1 MLKTGVCSVTFRKF
15 DVAEVIKLTAAA
27 GLDGIEWGSDVHVP
41 PGDPE
46 WAAKVRRMTLDAGL
60 QVLGCGSYFRCDNRS
75 EIAPLIELAQA
86 LGAPAIRIW
95 TGRKSHT
102 LFSDEEREELAAVI
116 RELCDAAGDILVTA
130 EFHNNT
136 YTDDPNAALDLIKL
150 VNRRNFR
157 TGFQL
162 YRHLD
167 NLANAELMEPLIANV
182 HVYSYDH
189 APLAETADLWQKL
202 LPVFDG
208 QDRALL
214 IEFVKD
220 GSPEQFAADAFYL
233 KKLVADHK
241 FASRNAGVEWAFKLC
256 SESDIVLLHEQI
268 HSVGWQVNSD
278 VLQMALKHGEIWCIT
293 FDGLIVGTAGFIR
306 QNDER
311 AWIVLVTVR
320 PELRH
325 RAIAT
330 KLMYKVL
337 ERSEKYNIRMLDA
350 SNMGENVYRQ
360 IGFKDCGKV
369 LFYELEANNR
379 SLIQQPGRN
388 WQPIEEAHLPLPGTI
403 ADNPAFEFMY
413 KNSPE
418 FCRVLTEEGR
428 ITGWFIGREKGSSVH
443 IGPVYAESTE
453 IALDAFYEACRML
466 PERKLTLDIF
476 DCENELLDAVI
487 AAGATFHHSHV
498 RQYYGNKKV
507 PAALSGMRSSAGPDF
522 G

>member
-1 MLKTGVCSVTFRKF
+1 MLKTGVCSVTFRKL

-41 PGDPE
+41 PGDPA
-46 WAAKVRRMTLDAGL
+46 WAAEVRRMTLDAGL
-60 QVLGCGSYFRCDNRS
+60 QVLGCGSYFRCDNRD
-75 EIAPLIELAQA
+75 EIAPLVELAQA

-102 LFSDEEREELAAVI
+102 LFTNEEREELAAVI

-130 EFHNNT
+130 EFHSNT
-136 YTDDPNAALDLIKL
+136 FTDDPQAALDLIKL
-150 VNRRNFR
+150 VNRPNFR

-162 YRHLD
+162 YRHFD
-167 NLANAELMEPLIANV
+167 NLANAELMEPWAANI

-189 APLAETADLWQKL
+189 APLADTADLWQTL
-202 LPVFDG
+202 LPVFDR
-208 QDRALL
+208 QERALL

-220 GSPEQFAADAFYL
+220 GAVEQFAADAACL
-233 KKLVADHK
+233 KKLVADYK
-241 FASRNAGVEWAFKLC
+241 FDSRNADVEWAFKRC
-256 SESDIVLLHEQI
+256 TESDMPLLQQQI
-268 HSVGWQVNSD
+268 HSVGWQVNRD
-278 VLQMALKHGEIWCIT
+278 VLAMALKHGEIWGMT
-293 FDGLIVGTAGFIR
+293 FDGVIVGTAGFIR

-337 ERSEKYNIRMLDA
+337 ERSQKYNIRLLDA

-369 LFYELEANNR
+369 LFYELEIA
-379 SLIQQPGRN
+379 GRPAMPKVCGD
-388 WQPIEEAHLPLPGTI
+388 WQPMQECHLPLPGTL

-413 KNSPE
+413 KNAPHL
-418 FCRVLTEEGR
+418 CRVLTENDR
-428 ITGWFIGREKGSSVH
+428 ITGWFIGREKGDSVH
-443 IGPVYAESTE
+443 IGPVYAESRE

-476 DCENELLDAVI
+476 DSENELLEAVT
-487 AAGATFHHSHV
+487 AAGGTFHHSHV
-498 RQYYGNKKV
+498 RQYYADKKV

>member
-1 MLKTGVCSVTFRKF
+1 MCSVTFRKF

-46 WAAKVRRMTLDAGL
+46 WAANVRRMTLDAGL
-60 QVLGCGSYFRCDNRS
+60 QVLGCGSYFRCDNRD
-75 EIAPLIELAQA
+75 EIAPLVELARA
-86 LGAPAIRIW
+86 LGTPAIRIW

-102 LFSDEEREELAAVI
+102 LFTNEERKELAAVI
-116 RELCDAAGDILVTA
+116 RELCDEAGDILVTA

-136 YTDDPNAALDLIKL
+136 FTDDPQAALDLIKL
-150 VNRRNFR
+150 VDRPNFR

-162 YRHLD
+162 YRHFD
-167 NLANAELMEPLIANV
+167 NLANAELMEPLTANV

-189 APLAETADLWQKL
+189 APLADTSDLWQTL
-202 LPVFDG
+202 LPVFDR
-208 QDRALL
+208 QERALL

-220 GSPEQFAADAFYL
+220 GSPEQFAADAATL
-233 KKLVADHK
+233 KKLVADYK
-241 FASRNAGVEWAFKLC
+241 FASRNAGLEWAFKLC
-256 SESDIVLLHEQI
+256 NQSDIPLLHEQI

-278 VLQMALKHGEIWCIT
+278 VLMMALKHGEIWCIT
-293 FDGLIVGTAGFIR
+293 FDDVIVGTAGFIR

-320 PELRH
+320 PEFRH

-337 ERSEKYNIRMLDA
+337 ERSQNYKIRMLDA

-369 LFYELEANNR
+369 LFYELEPAVR
-379 SLIQQPGRN
+379 PPMPLPCGN
-388 WQPIEEAHLPLPGTI
+388 WQPMKTTHLPLPGTL

-413 KNSPE
+413 KNAPQ
-418 FCRVLTEEGR
+418 FCRVLTENGR
-428 ITGWFIGREKGSSVH
+428 ITGWFIGREKGGSVH
-443 IGPVYAESTE
+443 IGPVYAESAE
-453 IALDAFYEACRML
+453 IALDAFHEACRML

-476 DCENELLDAVI
+476 DCENGLLEAVT
-487 AAGATFHHSHV
+487 AAGGTFHHSHV
-498 RQYYGNKKV
+498 RQYYADKKV